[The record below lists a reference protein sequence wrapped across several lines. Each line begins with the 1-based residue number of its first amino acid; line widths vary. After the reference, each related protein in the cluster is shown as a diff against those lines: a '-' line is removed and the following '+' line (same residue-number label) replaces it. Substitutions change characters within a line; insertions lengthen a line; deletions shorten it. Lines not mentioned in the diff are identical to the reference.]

1 MRIRIAF
8 LCAIVCLLLIGCGC
22 AEAQPQPSPRV
33 QAEALF
39 VEAQKAL
46 ARGDSENAEAFLKE
60 ALTKEPA
67 FTSAIWQLA
76 QIYETRGK
84 LDYARE
90 LLLRGLKQDP
100 RATWAKEKLAQM
112 EGALSRRLLA
122 EAQASMNAGDYDLAI
137 SKLSTYLGLKP
148 DDETALICM
157 SKCHLA
163 KGNLETAT
171 EYVKKARMNDPA
183 DEGIASVEAE
193 INNRV
198 RSAMLDRLVS
208 GARAAL
214 ADSLSGGH
222 EQAQLALQAV
232 LREDP
237 GNSWAKEQ
245 LSEVNRRLDQE
256 TVREERAAKQNTDMV
271 VERGRQALETSKGI
285 LAAMG
290 TFVRRRLT
298 LFILAAVLCAL
309 IFDIHRKT
317 MRRSYPLEG
326 TLSIIPILDIV
337 SLINSNLRTG
347 RLIIVSTDAKG
358 DIYFEKGEIIH
369 ARCEQLRGKS
379 AFHKLMDLR
388 SGRYFFH
395 NHLPNV
401 RHTIME
407 PLSLLLLSMKPYEER
422 ESELDRGAHREK
434 ITLT

>member
-1 MRIRIAF
+1 MGIRVAT
-8 LCAIVCLLLIGCGC
+8 LSAVACLLLISCAY
-22 AEAQPQPSPRV
+22 AEAQPQPSSRV

-46 ARGDSENAEAFLKE
+46 ARGDSETAESSLKE
-60 ALTKEPA
+60 ALIKEPG

-84 LDYARE
+84 LDYASE

-100 RATWAKEKLAQM
+100 QATWAKEKLAQM

-137 SKLSTYLGLKP
+137 PKLSTYLGLKP

-163 KGNLETAT
+163 KGNLETAR
-171 EYVKKARMNDPA
+171 EYIKKARMNDPA
-183 DEGIASVEAE
+183 NEGIASVEAE
-193 INNRV
+193 INNRA
-198 RSAMLDRLVS
+198 RSALLERLVN
-208 GARAAL
+208 AAQAAL
-214 ADSLSGGH
+214 ADSASGW
-222 EQAQLALQAV
+222 EKARLALRAV
-232 LREDP
+232 LKEDP
-237 GNSWAKEQ
+237 GSSWAKEQ

-256 TVREERAAKQNTDMV
+256 TVREERAAKQHTDMV
-271 VERGRQALETSKGI
+271 VEQGRKALDTSKGI
-285 LAAMG
+285 LAAAG
-290 TFVRRRLT
+290 TFVRGRLT

-309 IFDIHRKT
+309 IFDIRRKT

-379 AFHKLMDLR
+379 AFHRLMDLR

-407 PLSLLLLSMKPYEER
+407 PLSLLLLSMKPFEER
-422 ESELDRGAHREK
+422 EAELERAADRET
-434 ITLT
+434 ITST